1 MPIMDLT
8 NLTIAILYS
17 ETGRPSHGGRLINL
31 LKPYWDGWG
40 AKIVELQ
47 GTQNYVPADIIIVHV
62 DLSVVPIDYQRFA
75 QQYPRQINADVLDIR
90 KSSVCDHL
98 LSANDP
104 YSGRVLAKTDLNYA
118 GLPEAV
124 EAHLSQRKPNRT
136 DILRYLARKA
146 NSARMKLVN
155 RSSPIKTKRDYRV
168 FQNLGCVPNNYRRED
183 IVLQKFMP
191 EFLGEKYVLRE
202 YYFLG
207 NIGYINVEVSDD
219 PIFTTGE
226 QIETFIGAPPAA
238 VTALCEKLNLGY
250 GKIDYAIHNNEA
262 VVFDVNKTVG
272 TVGDHSVGAGKI
284 AQALAAGIFFYLK

>member
-1 MPIMDLT
+1 MDLT
-8 NLTIAILYS
+8 NVTIAILYS
-17 ETGRPSHGGRLINL
+17 ETEPLSRGGRLINL
-31 LKPYWDGWG
+31 LKPYWSEWG

-62 DLSVVPIDYQRFA
+62 DLSVVPMGYQRFA
-75 QQYPRQINADVLDIR
+75 QQYPRQINANVLDIR
-90 KSSVCDHL
+90 KSTVCDHL
-98 LSANDP
+98 LSADDA

-118 GLPEAV
+118 GLPEAA
-124 EAHLSQRKPNRT
+124 EAYRSQRKPSRT
-136 DILRYLARKA
+136 HILRYLARKA
-146 NSARMKLVN
+146 NSARIKLVN
-155 RSSPIKTKRDYRV
+155 RSFPIKTKRDYRV
-168 FQNLGCVPNNYRRED
+168 FQSLECVPNSYRREN

-191 EFLGEKYVLRE
+191 ELLGEKYVLRE

-207 NIGYINVEVSDD
+207 DIGYINVEVSDD
-219 PIFTTGE
+219 PVFTTGE
-226 QIETFIGAPPAA
+226 QIEAFVGEPPAE

-262 VVFDVNKTVG
+262 VVFDANKTVG